1 MKLINSKLEQEI
13 RENLAKRSPLIM
25 GDKEITNFLIQ
36 NFQEI
41 KSVYVLQVTPDQGEE
56 LYTLLVNG
64 DKVIDFEISRIN
76 NSIYDVHIRT
86 VDEYSKEIKK
96 KLPKLKLIIAL
107 ELSKQAYNAE

>member
-1 MKLINSKLEQEI
+1 MKLINSKIEKEI
-13 RENLAKRSPLIM
+13 RDNLQKYSPLIM
-25 GDKEITNFLIQ
+25 EDKVIINFLIQ
-36 NFQEI
+36 HFQEV

-76 NSIYDVHIRT
+76 SSIYDIHIIT

-96 KLPKLKLIIAL
+96 KLPKLKLLIAL
-107 ELSKQAYNAE
+107 ELSK

>member
-1 MKLINSKLEQEI
+1 MKLINSKIEKEI
-13 RENLAKRSPLIM
+13 RDNLQKYSPLIM
-25 GDKEITNFLIQ
+25 EDKVIINFLIQ

-76 NSIYDVHIRT
+76 NSIYDIHIRT
-86 VDEYSKEIKK
+86 VGEYSKEIKN
-96 KLPKLKLIIAL
+96 KLPKLKLLIAL
-107 ELSKQAYNAE
+107 ELSK